1 MLSTNKTAEKCDFDY
16 WYIINYFVNVH
27 GGGGG
32 GGGGVALHGFLR
44 PVRYFLVWKLAVIV
58 PNKAVSKIVFNPV
71 Q

>member
-1 MLSTNKTAEKCDFDY
+1 MCM
-16 WYIINYFVNVH
+16 
-27 GGGGG
+27 GGGG